1 MIAHKGE
8 NIIIGSIIKPVSGE
22 FNLADYTI
30 KCVVT
35 NIRGKTVLEKADA
48 DIVRNNADNAV
59 ACVFTK
65 DVTSRL
71 KGLYFVS
78 FELYAQSG
86 EKVLSNEVEQ
96 LTIVE

>member
-8 NIIIGSIIKPVSGE
+8 NIIIGSVIKPVSGA

-30 KCVVT
+30 RCVVS
-35 NIRGKTVLEKADA
+35 NIRNKEVLKKEGA
-48 DIVRNNADNAV
+48 DIVRNNAENAV
-59 ACVFTK
+59 ACVLTSGETK
-65 DVTSRL
+65 GM
-71 KGLYFVS
+71 KGLYFVT
-78 FELYAQSG
+78 FELFAQSG